1 MSSGMASDF
10 PEFLVVH
17 DGQVPKLPQARL
29 GHIESGAEKVSDV
42 VRKKVNAA
50 QPRGRNLQIN
60 PDQPGSTRINP
71 DQRRVLL
78 LSSHS
83 KTGIKSPWV
92 FLIPSPGAMS
102 ALAGPSHK

>member
-17 DGQVPKLPQARL
+17 DGQVPKLPQPRL

-50 QPRGRNLQIN
+50 QPRGRNLQ
-60 PDQPGSTRINP
+60 INP

>member
-1 MSSGMASDF
+1 MSRHVKTICQVASNEGRGF

-17 DGQVPKLPQARL
+17 DGQVPKLPQPRR

-60 PDQPGSTRINP
+60 PDQPGST
-71 DQRRVLL
+71 
-78 LSSHS
+78 
-83 KTGIKSPWV
+83 
-92 FLIPSPGAMS
+92 
-102 ALAGPSHK
+102 